1 MIIDTL
7 EHADFYFSLGKRIET
22 GLRYLRDTDFSLISP
37 GKIEIE
43 GKNLYVSI
51 QESVS
56 KPLSEGKWEAHRKY
70 LDIHYIISGKERIG
84 YANVKDLLP
93 GIYDEEKDLMFLVGR
108 TEEGFHT
115 LVPGKFAIMMPQDA
129 HMPGIETDVSEPF
142 KKAVIKIALD

>member
-7 EHADFYFSLGKRIET
+7 EHADFYFPLGNRIET

-37 GKIEIE
+37 GKMEIE
-43 GKNLYVSI
+43 GKEVYVSI

-93 GIYDEEKDLMFLVGR
+93 GIYDEEKDLMFLEGG
-108 TEEGFHT
+108 TEEGFYT

-129 HMPGIETDVSEPF
+129 HMPGIVTDVPEPF
-142 KKAVIKIALD
+142 KKAVIKIVMD